1 MDSGL
6 IAVLLLGLG
15 LAVLVVEVFVPS
27 GGLLAV
33 FTLMC
38 LVGSVV
44 AAWDEWWG
52 TDPAAFWLYLGS
64 VVVLVPG
71 TVVASFA
78 MLPRTKFGRR
88 LLQEAPTKE
97 EIAPLVEETAR
108 LAALVGKRGVTLTTH
123 SPGGMVEVNGQ
134 RHHAEARGLMLDPG
148 QPIEVIALRGQRLV
162 VRLADGPAPASD
174 PLSEPVSAEA
184 AEEIEQNLAAEA
196 ESPVAPVIEPN
207 PARPGGDVSPS
218 APVGY
223 PEKKPAA
230 EPDRIDFEVPEDD
243 EPAGRAGPA

>member
-52 TDPAAFWLYLGS
+52 TDPAAFWLYVGS

-71 TVVASFA
+71 TVAASFV

-88 LLQEAPTKE
+88 LLQEAPTRE

-108 LAALVGKRGVTLTTH
+108 LTALVGKRGVTLTPH
-123 SPGGMVEVNGQ
+123 SPGGMVEVAGE

-148 QPIEVIALRGQRLV
+148 QPIEVVALRGQRLV
-162 VRLADGPAPASD
+162 VRLADGPAPD
-174 PLSEPVSAEA
+174 ELTAEA
-184 AEEIEQNLAAEA
+184 VEEIEQNLAAEE

-207 PARPGGDVSPS
+207 PRRPGGDIAPS

-230 EPDRIDFEVPEDD
+230 EPDRIDFEVPGDD
-243 EPAGRAGPA
+243 DPPVRPAPA

>member
-6 IAVLLLGLG
+6 IAVSLLGLA

-33 FTLMC
+33 FTLLC

-52 TDPAAFWLYLGS
+52 TDPAAFWLYVGS

-71 TVVASFA
+71 TVIGAFA
-78 MLPRTKFGRR
+78 MLPRTRFGRR
-88 LLQEAPTKE
+88 LLQEAPTRE
-97 EIAPLVEETAR
+97 EIEPFAGEADR
-108 LAALVGKRGVTLTTH
+108 LRDLVGKRGTTLTTH
-123 SPGGMVEVNGQ
+123 SPGGLVEVGGE

-148 QPIEVIALRGQRLV
+148 QPVEVVGLRGRRLV
-162 VRLADGPAPASD
+162 VRLADGPAPAEMSAD
-174 PLSEPVSAEA
+174 GEPIAGEPA
-184 AEEIEQNLAAEA
+184 G
-196 ESPVAPVIEPN
+196 SPVAPVIEPD
-207 PARPGGDVSPS
+207 ADRPGGAVSDA

-223 PEKKPAA
+223 APADPHPAA
-230 EPDRIDFEVPEDD
+230 PAEPTEPTGEGEPDRIDFEIPDED
-243 EPAGRAGPA
+243 ENERAV